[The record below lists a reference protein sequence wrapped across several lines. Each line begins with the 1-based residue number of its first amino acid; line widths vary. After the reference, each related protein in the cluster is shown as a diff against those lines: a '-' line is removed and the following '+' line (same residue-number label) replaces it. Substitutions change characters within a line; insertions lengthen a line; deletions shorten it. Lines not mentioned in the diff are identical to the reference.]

1 MHARGAIPSLVL
13 LVALAGCKKDGPVPV
28 SGIVRLDGRAIPG
41 AVVTFHPETA
51 GRMAT
56 GTCDTEGRFELTT
69 LQSGDGAFPG
79 AYKVTVQYTEGV
91 TPPPST
97 NVRDAFAGMAK
108 TKQTKVPPKFAV
120 PDQYSRPDKTELR
133 HTVPPAKEIVIDL
146 KGK

>member
-1 MHARGAIPSLVL
+1 MRMRGAILGAL
-13 LVALAGCKKDGPVPV
+13 LVALTGCAKDQPVPV
-28 SGIVRLDGRAIPG
+28 SGVVRLDGRAIPG
-41 AVVTFHPETA
+41 AVVTFHPDRS

-56 GTCDTEGRFELTT
+56 GTCNDEGRFALTT

-79 AYKVTVQYTEGV
+79 DYKVTVQYAEGV

-108 TKQTKVPPKFAV
+108 VKPTKAAPKFVV
-120 PDQYSRPDKTELR
+120 PERYSRPDQTEFR
-133 HTVPPAKEIVIDL
+133 HTVPGAAELVLDL

>member
-1 MHARGAIPSLVL
+1 MRMRGAILAAL
-13 LVALAGCKKDGPVPV
+13 LVALTGCAKDRPVPV
-28 SGIVRLDGRAIPG
+28 SGIVRLEGRAIPG
-41 AVVTFHPETA
+41 AVVTFHPERS

-56 GTCDTEGRFELTT
+56 GTCDGDGHFALTT

-79 AYKVTVQYTEGV
+79 DYKVTVQYAEGV

-108 TKQTKVPPKFAV
+108 AKPAKVAPKFVV
-120 PDQYSRPDKTELR
+120 PERYSRPNQTELR
-133 HTVPPAKEIVIDL
+133 HTVPGATDLVLEL